1 MNYKIYLFDFDY
13 TLANSEK
20 GIVGCF
26 QRVLE
31 KNHYPQ
37 IAVDDIKRTIG
48 LPMEDALQ
56 QVTGESDG
64 AVIARLQQQFSRES
78 DILMTKNTFFFPE
91 TIPTLTSLKE
101 LGCRVGIIS
110 TKKRTRIM
118 EKVHADRVE
127 HLIDLVIGRE
137 DVDIPKPSPEGLLL
151 ALDRFGVNRQDILYT
166 GDSLIDAH
174 AAQNA
179 AIDFAAVTTGTT
191 SAREF
196 SVLPHKKIMR
206 NLSELL

>member
-1 MNYKIYLFDFDY
+1 
-13 TLANSEK
+13 
-20 GIVGCF
+20 
-26 QRVLE
+26 
-31 KNHYPQ
+31 
-37 IAVDDIKRTIG
+37 
-48 LPMEDALQ
+48 
-56 QVTGESDG
+56 
-64 AVIARLQQQFSRES
+64 
-78 DILMTKNTFFFPE
+78 
-91 TIPTLTSLKE
+91 
-101 LGCRVGIIS
+101 
-110 TKKRTRIM
+110 M

>member
-31 KNHYPQ
+31 QNHYPQ
-37 IAVDDIKRTIG
+37 IPVDDIKRTIG

-56 QVTGESDG
+56 QVTGESDMS
-64 AVIARLQQQFSRES
+64 IITRLQQQFSRES

-101 LGCRVGIIS
+101 RGCHIGIIS